1 VVILT
6 FAVLMYEINQDYKN
20 KKSGQDWHIMF
31 MKHYYDDSIN
41 AECEHLFRQTGYWP
55 KYCKD

>member
-1 VVILT
+1 
-6 FAVLMYEINQDYKN
+6 MYEINQDYKN

-31 MKHYYDDSIN
+31 MKHYYDNSTN